1 MASNYKQS
9 TTKPP
14 FIRAKTGVQS
24 DPVTITAA
32 NSSGDMSSGIIP
44 ANASVCAAASS
55 DANYVITL
63 PTVYVAGSEILI
75 SVGAIGCE
83 LRTPVTASK
92 INNVITSNGSAQ
104 IKELP
109 LSANTLYRC
118 IAQGGAN
125 WTVTSITNEGAVAGG
140 GAPDGV

>member
-1 MASNYKQS
+1 MGRFSASNS
-9 TTKPP
+9 NPP
-14 FIRAKTGVQS
+14 FIKATAGVQS

-32 NSSGDMSSGIIP
+32 DPTGDMSSGIIP

-63 PTVYVAGSEILI
+63 PTAYVAGSEILI
-75 SVGAIGCE
+75 AVGATGCE

-104 IKELP
+104 IKELA

-118 IAQGGAN
+118 VAQGGAN
-125 WTVTSITNEGAVAGG
+125 WAVTAIAATGAVSAGG
-140 GAPDGV
+140 EPD